1 MARKLA
7 LFGALFFVALV
18 AGAAFAIWIDYN
30 PTGMSPAFYTQ
41 QMQHAIRVF
50 TVPLPTV
57 VILGVL
63 FTIVST
69 VLARR
74 ERPDFYF
81 LFVASVCIV
90 AVALITGF
98 GNIPINNQIK
108 MWNIGSPPA
117 DWGNLADRW
126 WWFQTM
132 RTIAAVGGLSLLI
145 IAALTR
151 RGRHEALE

>member
-1 MARKLA
+1 
-7 LFGALFFVALV
+7 
-18 AGAAFAIWIDYN
+18 
-30 PTGMSPAFYTQ
+30 
-41 QMQHAIRVF
+41 
-50 TVPLPTV
+50 
-57 VILGVL
+57 L